1 MITKIK
7 EKLKNDKDK
16 IIEIL
21 EKIGCTYV
29 KPNNNQSN
37 SNQIRFG
44 RDNEGSG
51 TGNVIRIDTL
61 GYNSFSHD
69 TQGDIITLVGEMM
82 SISIGQA
89 IRYLADE
96 LGIDKSYKR
105 VEVRPPFGGFYKNIS
120 KIRELED
127 SNIKTYPMSEL
138 DKYGIAACKLFMED
152 GISPKTQEK
161 FLIGYDIWSDR
172 VVLPWISDSG
182 QLAGAMGRL
191 NKDLT
196 GIETNYKYLPVLN
209 FEKGKFLYGFYQNYK
224 NILNTNTIII
234 CESEKSVLKGRDINL
249 NNVVALG
256 GNSIKPRQ
264 AKLIKSTFANV
275 ILALDEGITLEHC
288 KKEAKKV
295 LIDNPFLKNKVW
307 IVDMNNEYVK
317 EKKISLLDMN
327 IDEIQKIL
335 SEYLI
340 EVV

>member
-7 EKLKNDKDK
+7 DSLRDNSDK

-21 EKIGCTYV
+21 EKIKCTYIR
-29 KPNNNQSN
+29 KNN
-37 SNQIRFG
+37 NQIRFG
-44 RDNEGSG
+44 RDDEGSG

-69 TQGDIITLVGEMM
+69 TQGDIITLVSEIKK
-82 SISIGQA
+82 ISIGQA
-89 IRYLADE
+89 IKYLADE
-96 LGIDKSYKR
+96 LKIDKSYKR
-105 VEVRPPFGGFYKNIS
+105 VEIKLPFGGFYKNIS
-120 KIRELED
+120 KVKELED
-127 SNIKTYPMSEL
+127 RPLKTYPKSKL
-138 DKYGIAACKLFMED
+138 DEFGIAACKLFMED
-152 GISPKTQEK
+152 GISPKVQED
-161 FLIGYDIWSDR
+161 FLIGYDVWTNRI
-172 VVLPWISDSG
+172 VIPWISETGD
-182 QLAGAMGRL
+182 LVGAMGRI
-191 NKDLT
+191 NMDLT
-196 GIETNYKYLPVLN
+196 GITTSYKYLPVLD
-209 FEKGKFLYGFYQNYK
+209 FEKGKVLYGFYQNYK
-224 NILNTNTIII
+224 NILNTNTVII

-288 KKEAKKV
+288 KKEAKKI

-335 SEYLI
+335 SKYLI

>member
-7 EKLKNDKDK
+7 DSLKNDKDR

-21 EKIGCTYV
+21 GKIGCTYI
-29 KPNNNQSN
+29 KPN

-44 RDNEGSG
+44 RDDEGSG

-69 TQGDIITLVGEMM
+69 TQGDIITLISEIKN
-82 SISIGQA
+82 ISIGKA

-105 VEVRPPFGGFYKNIS
+105 VEVKPPFGGFYKNIS

-127 SNIKTYPMSEL
+127 KPLRTYPKANL
-138 DKYGIAACKLFMED
+138 DEFGVAACKLFMED
-152 GISPKTQEK
+152 GISGKTQED
-161 FLIGYDIWSDR
+161 FLIGYDIWTDRITIPWLSD
-172 VVLPWISDSG
+172 DG
-182 QLAGAMGRL
+182 KLAGVMGRMAR
-191 NKDLT
+191 DLT

>member
-1 MITKIK
+1 MITRIK
-7 EKLKNDKDK
+7 DELRGNADK

-21 EKIGCTYV
+21 SKIGCTYI
-29 KPNNNQSN
+29 KIKNEE
-37 SNQIRFG
+37 IRFG
-44 RDNEGSG
+44 RDIDSDGSA
-51 TGNVIRIDTL
+51 NVIKVNTL
-61 GYNSFSHD
+61 SYVSYSHNQ
-69 TQGDIITLVGEMM
+69 QGDIITLIGDIMEK
-82 SISIGQA
+82 SIGES
-89 IRYLADE
+89 IRWLSEE
-96 LGIDKSYKR
+96 LKIDSNYKPR
-105 VEVRPPFGGFYKNIS
+105 TISLPFGGFYKKIS
-120 KIRELED
+120 KIKETDET
-127 SNIKTYPMSEL
+127 NIKTYSMSDL
-138 DKYGIAACKLFMED
+138 NKYGVAACKLFMED
-152 GISPKTQEK
+152 GISPKVQEE
-161 FLIGYDIWSDR
+161 FLIGYDMFSDR
-172 VVLPWISDSG
+172 ITIPWLSEDG
-182 QLAGAMGRL
+182 KLAGVMARI

-256 GNSIKPRQ
+256 GNSIKARQ
-264 AKLIKSTFANV
+264 ARLIKSTFANV

>member
-29 KPNNNQSN
+29 KANN
-37 SNQIRFG
+37 NQIRFG
-44 RDNEGSG
+44 RDDEGSG
-51 TGNVIRIDTL
+51 TGNVIRVDTL

-69 TQGDIITLVGEMM
+69 TQGDIITLVSEIR
-82 SISIGQA
+82 SISISKA

-96 LGIDKSYKR
+96 LGIDKNYKR
-105 VEVRPPFGGFYKNIS
+105 VEVKLPFGGFYKNLS
-120 KIRELED
+120 KVRELGD
-127 SNIKTYPMSEL
+127 IPLKSYPQSKL
-138 DKYGIAACKLFMED
+138 DEFGIAASKLFMED
-152 GISPKTQEK
+152 GISPKTQEE
-161 FLIGYDIWSDR
+161 FLIGYDIWTNR
-172 VVLPWISDSG
+172 VVIPWISDEG
-182 QLAGAMGRL
+182 TIAGAMGRI
-191 NKDLT
+191 NMDLT
-196 GIETNYKYLPVLN
+196 GITTSYKYLPVLD

-264 AKLIKSTFANV
+264 AKLIKNTFANV
-275 ILALDEGITLEHC
+275 ILALDEGLTLEHC

-307 IVDMNNEYVK
+307 IVNMNNEYVK
-317 EKKISLLDMN
+317 EKK
-327 IDEIQKIL
+327 
-335 SEYLI
+335 YLY
-340 EVV
+340 